1 MIQLNRVG
9 EIITGTANGKSFSVT
24 FTQQKWDAMQDIKRR
39 AGELSTMAELRTL
52 LEQEFEPLMHES
64 YKDVIESQSPYLHV
78 NPLSNRFFLKYG
90 TEVSKEP
97 LPQVFVDRIL
107 ESTEKHIDPR
117 PLVKCWARFLRN
129 PNYSAKKAELFAY
142 YINQK
147 YTDAQRRDQYIK
159 DGMSYERANELATG
173 YQTPITDEGLI
184 CTYKVSEEITKRFIA
199 DPNDEESVKQVSRY
213 QVEVDEF
220 SGLKTYK
227 TPEDVEDRIFL
238 PAVQGRNGDKFSQ
251 FEPDGTFIEEGH
263 HIRVG
268 KVHALKEWSMVNC
281 DDDRSCVPGLHCGNL
296 DYIRSYQ
303 SKGTIT
309 HYVFVDPMHIGAV
322 VQDKTGALRVKQYMV
337 YASFAGVTRSLYHS
351 ATYGKL
357 TDKEYED
364 LVRDVVSK
372 TRDEQ
377 ISKLN
382 EQYNAKLSLV
392 GDGGI

>member
-1 MIQLNRVG
+1 M
-9 EIITGTANGKSFSVT
+9 K
-24 FTQQKWDAMQDIKRR
+24 MY
-39 AGELSTMAELRTL
+39 AELTRNCKKL
-52 LEQEFEPLMHES
+52 
-64 YKDVIESQSPYLHV
+64 
-78 NPLSNRFFLKYG
+78 
-90 TEVSKEP
+90 
-97 LPQVFVDRIL
+97 RIKSHSDNKL
-107 ESTEKHIDPR
+107 
-117 PLVKCWARFLRN
+117 
-129 PNYSAKKAELFAY
+129 
-142 YINQK
+142 
-147 YTDAQRRDQYIK
+147 
-159 DGMSYERANELATG
+159 
-173 YQTPITDEGLI
+173 
-184 CTYKVSEEITKRFIA
+184 
-199 DPNDEESVKQVSRY
+199 
-213 QVEVDEF
+213 
-220 SGLKTYK
+220 
-227 TPEDVEDRIFL
+227 
-238 PAVQGRNGDKFSQ
+238 
-251 FEPDGTFIEEGH
+251 
-263 HIRVG
+263 
-268 KVHALKEWSMVNC
+268 
-281 DDDRSCVPGLHCGNL
+281 NL